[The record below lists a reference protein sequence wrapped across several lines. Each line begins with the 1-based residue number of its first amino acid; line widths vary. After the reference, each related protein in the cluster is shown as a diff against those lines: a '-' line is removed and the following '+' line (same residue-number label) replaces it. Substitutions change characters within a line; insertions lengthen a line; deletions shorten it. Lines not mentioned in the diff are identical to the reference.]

1 MRQLGCRAC
10 VFHYFITFEI
20 RVLGPK
26 PKLVGFHISGP
37 ATPPYTPKKEMSNG
51 EGRERRFYYMAQ
63 DMPWEEAK

>member
-1 MRQLGCRAC
+1 
-10 VFHYFITFEI
+10 
-20 RVLGPK
+20 
-26 PKLVGFHISGP
+26 VGFHISGP